1 MYQIIETGCSQ
12 GYAFVR
18 DHLGN
23 KCYYGSIKDCQQFIR
38 AMTKEYQRYINS
50 LRRRSENDR

>member
-1 MYQIIETGCSQ
+1 MYTIITTGCIR

-23 KCYYGSIKDCQQFIR
+23 KCYYGTIEQCTQFIK
-38 AMTKEYQRYINS
+38 AMTREYQRYVNS
-50 LRRRSENDR
+50 LKRRVRR

>member
-1 MYQIIETGCSQ
+1 MYQIVETGCIP

-23 KCYYGSIKDCQQFIR
+23 KCYYGTIKECSAFIK
-38 AMTKEYQRYINS
+38 AMTKEYQRYVNS
-50 LRRRSENDR
+50 LRRRVRR